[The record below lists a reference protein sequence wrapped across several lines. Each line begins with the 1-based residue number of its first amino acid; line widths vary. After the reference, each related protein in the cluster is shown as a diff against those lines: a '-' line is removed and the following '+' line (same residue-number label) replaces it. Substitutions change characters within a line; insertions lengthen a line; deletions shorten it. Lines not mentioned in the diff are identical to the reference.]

1 MMPGG
6 GVDLAIADQGYDTFK
21 LLEQLNI
28 PYDEPPENHHGKKMG
43 KSCIVYLVGG
53 LEHFSF
59 FHMLGIII
67 PTD

>member
-28 PYDEPPENHHGKKMG
+28 PYDEPPASECGAEET
-43 KSCIVYLVGG
+43 IWVQ
-53 LEHFSF
+53 
-59 FHMLGIII
+59 
-67 PTD
+67 

>member
-28 PYDEPPENHHGKKMG
+28 PYDEPPAMG
-43 KSCIVYLVGG
+43 AI
-53 LEHFSF
+53 LETLRL
-59 FHMLGIII
+59 M
-67 PTD
+67 